1 MIRMM
6 TGLCNDLASTSL
18 RTRITVVFSFLIVG
32 NALAWGL
39 ALAAFHHEPV
49 LLGTAFL
56 AWVLG
61 LRHAI
66 DPDHI
71 AARSMR
77 TTPMRC
83 WRGGVFWRA
92 SCARSLH

>member
-1 MIRMM
+1 MIRMIS
-6 TGLCNDLASTSL
+6 GLCSDLSNASL
-18 RTRITVVFSFLIVG
+18 RARTTLVFSLLALG

-39 ALAAFHHEPV
+39 AFAAFHHEPV

-71 AARSMR
+71 AAIDNVTRKLMQEGQQPV
-77 TTPMRC
+77 TT
-83 WRGGVFWRA
+83 G
-92 SCARSLH
+92 L